1 MPRLVTDPSGATWEV
16 ALSGRRT
23 QYARDEIS
31 LEFSRSHDGRIERRY
46 ARFSPSGAKSAERA
60 FEQASDR
67 LLARLLATAGP
78 AWTSPEG
85 SGTPGG

>member
-1 MPRLVTDPSGATWEV
+1 MPRLVTDTAGATWEV
-16 ALSGRRT
+16 TLSGRHT

-31 LEFSRSHDGRIERRY
+31 LEFSRKQATGVERRY

-67 LLARLLATAGP
+67 LLTRLLATAGP
-78 AWTSPEG
+78 AWTAPEG
-85 SGTPGG
+85 DVAAGG

>member
-1 MPRLVTDPSGATWEV
+1 MPRLVTDSTGGTWEV
-16 ALSGRRT
+16 ILSGRHT

-31 LEFSRSHDGRIERRY
+31 LEFSRRHDAGVERRY
-46 ARFSPSGAKSAERA
+46 ARFSPRGAKSAERA

-78 AWTSPEG
+78 AWTAPEG
-85 SGTPGG
+85 EHTPGG